1 MLLPVAESLCR
12 RSASIH
18 TKFRMRSAT
27 TYQKSIPAEMP
38 EEQRRCVMV
47 VGYINRQTVAATTT
61 DRRKLQ
67 RREGLLFSWR
77 LVMVGAV

>member
-1 MLLPVAESLCR
+1 
-12 RSASIH
+12 
-18 TKFRMRSAT
+18 
-27 TYQKSIPAEMP
+27 MP